1 MNTFRK
7 PFLAVFFA
15 SLLLFVS
22 CSQYDQIQQDSV
34 LDKETISQLE
44 EATLQFLEDVRK
56 NPLKFTRTS
65 TEEYI
70 GTPDILINEAII
82 RYNNDDLE
90 VYQQNVTNYANWDNN
105 DQLAAIEAIFVVLN
119 TFKNNFTAEDAA
131 RFNEALSLET
141 NRGPWWTS
149 LALWGVCATVGL
161 LTAGVAGVACAG
173 LVAARLSYLNYQD
186 Q

>member
-7 PFLAVFFA
+7 PLLAVFFA

-70 GTPDILINEAII
+70 GTPDVLINEAII
-82 RYNNDDLE
+82 RYNNDDLQ
-90 VYQQNVTNYANWDNN
+90 VYQQNVTNYANWDN

-141 NRGPWWTS
+141 NRGPWWTP